1 MISIPVTLQSDEN
14 GYFDRE
20 CPNENCLYQFKI
32 KLKDWEDKVSDEEV
46 HCPMCGHVDTSDKWW
61 TQDQLDQIQ
70 EIAASYA
77 MNYIQAELDKSL
89 RSLERSTHSNKFFK
103 ITYKPGKRVSF
114 INNPIGQMPEW
125 EQEITCEKC
134 GTTYSVIGS
143 AYFCPCCGYNSA
155 SSSFSES
162 LDTIQKMLDSV
173 DQMKALF
180 SEKYDND
187 KAETMCRSMIEGS
200 LGDCVSAFQ
209 KFAERR
215 YTEITGKSARV
226 NDFQIIEKGSNL
238 FRSAVG
244 CGYEKWLSEYELDML
259 KLYFQR
265 RHLFEHNN
273 GIVDEQYLSK
283 TGDTNY
289 SVGQR
294 LIIRENETEEV
305 LKILKKLGDGILS
318 ISPIQEA

>member
-1 MISIPVTLQSDEN
+1 MLSIPISLKSDEN
-14 GYFDRE
+14 GYIDRK

-32 KLKDWEDKVSDEEV
+32 KLKDWEDKVSGAEV
-46 HCPMCGHVDTSDKWW
+46 HCPMCGHIDSSDNWW
-61 TQDQLDQIQ
+61 TQEQREQMQ
-70 EIAASYA
+70 EIVQNYAA
-77 MNYIQAELDKSL
+77 NLIQKTLDKSF
-89 RSLERSTHSNKFFK
+89 RDLERSTRGNKIIK
-103 ITYKPGKRVSF
+103 ITYKPGRRLSF
-114 INNPIGQMPEW
+114 INNPIEQMPEW

-134 GTTYSVIGS
+134 GTTYSIIGS

-162 LDTIQKMLDSV
+162 LDIIQKELDSIESI
-173 DQMKALF
+173 KELF
-180 SEKYDND
+180 SEKYGIDMSE
-187 KAETMCRSMIEGS
+187 AMCRTMIENS

-238 FRSAVG
+238 FFNAIG
-244 CGYEKWLSEYELDML
+244 YGYEKWLSNYELNLL
-259 KLYFQR
+259 KIYFQR

-273 GIVDEQYLSK
+273 GMIDEQYLLK

-289 SVGQR
+289 IVGQR
-294 LIIRENETEEV
+294 LIIRKHEIEKV
-305 LKILKKLGDGILS
+305 LEILKKLSNGLLS
-318 ISPIQEA
+318 VNPIQEA